1 LIFEFLEKGSE
12 IMWGNVLKVVGR
24 QAVHK
29 AVAHQAKR
37 GKLNPRLGLA
47 LLRDKRV
54 PFGVKFKA
62 VVLALMGM
70 LCLNILEIPAEMI
83 LMVALPM
90 LGVPINIA
98 WNGLE
103 NIVGPILLT
112 ALLLPFLAPKE
123 IVEPALMV
131 QDGSV
136 IDVEHHAPPPPPPPR
151 PPA

>member
-1 LIFEFLEKGSE
+1 
-12 IMWGNVLKVVGR
+12 MWGNVIKVVGR

-29 AVAHQAKR
+29 AVAHQTKR

-54 PFGVKFKA
+54 PFRVKLKA
-62 VVLALMGM
+62 VALALAGM
-70 LCLNILEIPAEMI
+70 LLLNILEIPAEMI
-83 LMVALPM
+83 LMVALPL

-123 IVEPALMV
+123 IVEPTLMAP
-131 QDGSV
+131 DGSV
-136 IDVEHHAPPPPPPPR
+136 IDVEHYPPPPPPS
-151 PPA
+151 PPPLPNS